1 MQLKKSYRF
10 LRGLIR
16 LCTYHMRVEW
26 TVPFTGEPSVF
37 ICNHAGALG
46 PIDVC
51 AKFPLADSIHPW
63 MNAQVL
69 SAREVPAYVRQDYW
83 WKPGSRLAPLCN
95 ITLPYIAA
103 AILPPILRTAPA
115 VPVYHDIRVM
125 KTFRESL
132 KLLSAG
138 EHLVIF
144 PEQPSGFQAH
154 ASELNRGFLQIAP
167 AYARATGKALPFWP
181 VCIDYK
187 KRVFRVAAPI
197 YYDATRK
204 LDEQMDE
211 LLAGLKHGIQL
222 PVLPTDYSS
231 KGKPCDAAIAAV
243 PAILEDVIIDAEELD
258 AALPVHA
265 GME

>member
-1 MQLKKSYRF
+1 MQLKRSYRF

-16 LCTYHMRVEW
+16 LCTYRMRVEW
-26 TVPFTGEPSVF
+26 AVPFTGEPSVF

-83 WKPGSRLAPLCN
+83 WKPGSKLAPLCN
-95 ITLPYIAA
+95 ATLPYIAA
-103 AILPPILRTAPA
+103 AILPPILRTAPT

-167 AYARATGKALPFWP
+167 AYTRATGKALPFWP

-187 KRVFRVAAPI
+187 QRVFHVAAPI
-197 YYDATRK
+197 YYDVARK
-204 LDEQMDE
+204 LDQQIDE
-211 LLAGLKHGIQL
+211 LLAGLKQGIQL
-222 PVLPTDYSS
+222 PVLPTGHAP
-231 KGKPCDAAIAAV
+231 KGKSREAAV
-243 PAILEDVIIDAEELD
+243 AIVPASIEDAISDADELEDAV
-258 AALPVHA
+258 PVHA